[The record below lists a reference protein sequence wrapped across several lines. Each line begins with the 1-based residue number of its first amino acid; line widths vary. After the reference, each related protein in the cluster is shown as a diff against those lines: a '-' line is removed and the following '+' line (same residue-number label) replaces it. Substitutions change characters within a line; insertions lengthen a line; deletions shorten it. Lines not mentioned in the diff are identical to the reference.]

1 MQFGRPVL
9 SPQIGALRDLVD
21 ILEQKVSTTVTGSPT
36 TTIDPNPIE
45 TVRAKIT
52 PLSGF
57 EINKSLEL
65 GHETSHRIQMRFTK
79 NIDTTKKL
87 RHFDTALQR
96 QRVFDIVYAL
106 DVQNRHTQWDIMVHE
121 VL

>member
-9 SPQIGALRDLVD
+9 SPQIGALRDIVD
-21 ILEQKVSTTVTGSPT
+21 ILEQVVVISETGSPT
-36 TTIDPNPIE
+36 TVINPDPIE

-52 PLSGF
+52 PLSGY

-65 GHETSHRIQMRFTK
+65 GHESSHRIQMRFTK

-87 RHFDTALQR
+87 RHFDTALKK
-96 QRVFDIVYAL
+96 QRVFDIV
-106 DVQNRHTQWDIMVHE
+106 
-121 VL
+121 

>member
-9 SPQIGALRDLVD
+9 SPQIGALRDIVD
-21 ILEQKVSTTVTGSPT
+21 ILELTISTTITGSPS
-36 TTIDPNPIE
+36 TTINPDPIE

-52 PLSGF
+52 PLSGY

-65 GHETSHRIQMRFTK
+65 GHESSHRIQMRFTP

-87 RHFDTALQR
+87 RHFDTALQK

-106 DVQNRHTQWDIMVHE
+106 DIQNRHTQWDIMVHE